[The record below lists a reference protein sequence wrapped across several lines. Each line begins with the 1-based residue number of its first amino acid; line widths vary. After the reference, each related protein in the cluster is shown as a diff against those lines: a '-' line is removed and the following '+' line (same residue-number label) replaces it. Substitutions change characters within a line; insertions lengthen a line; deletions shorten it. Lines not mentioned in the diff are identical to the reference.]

1 MRAAPR
7 RAGRGYEGAEGIL
20 GPMSERKLA
29 IVMSG
34 GGTRSVYGAGAL
46 LAIAEQYG
54 LTEPELMVAESGS
67 VLSSMYYLAKQY
79 PRMVAGWINVPGT
92 PGFMS
97 MVRRPFINLD
107 IMERALRETI
117 PLDTVALAVAK
128 TLLYVPLTRVRD
140 GAVVYHRL
148 SRDENPYELL
158 RAAEALPIFY
168 GKRVPVGNEL
178 YVDGGFGAHLD
189 DHVRYALEQ
198 GATHVIVIQS
208 SGGPGS
214 WMRRLYQ
221 TAGMLWRRE
230 GLTGLA
236 SAAQH
241 EIAAPRKL
249 VVPEHVKM
257 VRIAPTTALPVSLNT
272 KAKMKLRSAFDLGY
286 ADTMASGA
294 LRAFFA

>member
-1 MRAAPR
+1 
-7 RAGRGYEGAEGIL
+7 
-20 GPMSERKLA
+20 MSERKLA

-54 LTEPELMVAESGS
+54 LTDPEVMVAESGS
-67 VLSSMYYLAKQY
+67 VLSSMYYLARQY
-79 PRMVAGWINVPGT
+79 PRMVAGWINIPGT
-92 PGFMS
+92 PGFIS
-97 MVRRPFINLD
+97 SVRRPFINLD
-107 IMERALRETI
+107 IMEQTLRDII

-168 GKRVPVGNEL
+168 GKRVPVGGEL

-189 DHVRYALEQ
+189 DHVQYALDL

-208 SGGPGS
+208 SNGPGS
-214 WMRRLYQ
+214 LMRRLYQ

-241 EIAAPRKL
+241 EIAVPRKL
-249 VVPEHVKM
+249 SVPSHVKM
-257 VRIAPTTALPVSLNT
+257 VRIAPTRTLPVSLNT
-272 KAKMKLRSAFDLGY
+272 KAKAKLRAAFDLGY
-286 ADTMASGA
+286 ADTVASGA
-294 LRAFFA
+294 LREFFS